1 MALEGNEKVKAILV
15 CQRLKLV
22 LAYTTQSLTKLADTE
37 SVWALL
43 KEVLQNE
50 V

>member
-22 LAYTTQSLTKLADTE
+22 LAYNHQLTE

-43 KEVLQNE
+43 REVLQNE